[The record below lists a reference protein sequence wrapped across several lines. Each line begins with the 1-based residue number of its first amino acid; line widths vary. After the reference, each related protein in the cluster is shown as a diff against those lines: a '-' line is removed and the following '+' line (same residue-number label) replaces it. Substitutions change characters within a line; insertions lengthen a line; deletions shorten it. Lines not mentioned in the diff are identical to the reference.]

1 MGMALF
7 ELWEKAPPDISDLY
21 CKFGSANT
29 MKKIIFKTLKITG
42 IVIGSLLVLMFLL
55 PILFPGFV
63 STKIKAWASHA
74 IVGELNFSKARL
86 SFFNH
91 FPSLTL
97 TLYDFSLKGSAPFP
111 NDTLV
116 EANEVALGVNLASVF
131 SKSVDI
137 NEIYLTKGNVHI
149 LVDAEGNAN
158 YNVYRSDTSAKKTP
172 DTDTSGASLKIQRIQ
187 IDGTNL
193 VYDDRS
199 IPMLINCNNLSYLG
213 KGNLAQDVFD
223 LQSHIQADTFDFDY
237 NKQHYIGSK
246 RLAADLVTRINTRS
260 LSFMFEKNDLKL
272 NSLPLR
278 FKGRFD
284 FLKEGYTMDFE
295 LNSDATNLHDLFTAL
310 PPEYAGWMDS
320 TELKGDASVGA
331 SLKGEYNSKTGAM
344 PDLDFHMSVRN
355 GYVSNAKAPK
365 PVENIFLNLDSRLP
379 KLNPDSFFIHVDSLY
394 FTLGKGYFSSIVR
407 MTGLNRP
414 DLYAHVRSEMD
425 LGDWDRAVGLAP
437 YDLKG
442 QLSLALDLDGPYATK
457 VVRKGLREL
466 DTVIASIP
474 SFKVKATLDKGFF
487 KYARLPKGVE
497 DISMRLSAD
506 CPTHNYRDIHIDL
519 DSLHAQVLSSV
530 LNGRLK
536 ANDVSGDPNLDGE
549 LHTVLHLSDVSQFYP
564 LDSIEL
570 AGNIKTD
577 VSVKGVYAPEH
588 RRFPITTAQLDLND
602 GRVKTKYYPHPI
614 ENIQVAAT
622 VTNTTGTMKSLQVKL
637 TPVSFTFEGQ
647 PFTMKADLNNFD
659 NLHYSIQSKG
669 VINLGKVYQVF
680 ARPGMNV
687 NGLIKTNLSLSGL
700 QSDASTGHYDRL
712 HNSGTMEL
720 QQVDFSSDMFPK
732 PLYVQSGLF
741 RFDQEKMWFD
751 KFIASYGSSHFTLN
765 GYLYNMVAYATQPSA
780 PLSGHFD
787 LVSPLVVVDELM
799 AFNGAPPAS
808 APAGAKGVILVPD
821 NLSFEFTARVGQVKY
836 NGLTLDSTK
845 GAVRI
850 DSGKIA
856 LQQLAFTLIDAP
868 VAMDATYGS
877 KSPTRA
883 YFTYHIKANNFDI
896 HRAYNEIKLFH
907 DLATSAGKAYGIVG
921 LDYQIGGDLDAN
933 MKPIMPTLAGGGVVG
948 LTDVKVKG
956 LKIFGA
962 ISKSTGKDSVNNPHL
977 SGVVIKSK
985 IAHNIIT
992 IDRTKMKVMGFRPR
1006 FEGQVD
1012 FDGNL
1017 NLQCRLGLPPF
1028 GIIGIPM
1035 TITGNEDNP
1044 KISLRRERKEDQ
1056 LKEAQDSMDVDDQKA
1071 VQPKS
1076 GQ

>member
-1 MGMALF
+1 
-7 ELWEKAPPDISDLY
+7 
-21 CKFGSANT
+21 
-29 MKKIIFKTLKITG
+29 MKKIIFKALKITG

-97 TLYDFSLKGSAPFP
+97 TLYDFSLKGSAPFAG
-111 NDTLV
+111 DTLV
-116 EANEVALGVNLASVF
+116 AASEVALGVNLASIF
-131 SKSVDI
+131 SKSIDI
-137 NEIYLTKGNVHI
+137 NEIYLTKGNIHV
-149 LVDAEGNAN
+149 LVDEKGNAN
-158 YNVYRSDTSAKKTP
+158 YNVYKSDTSAKKTP

-187 IDGTNL
+187 IDGSNL
-193 VYDDRS
+193 VYDDHS
-199 IPMLINCNNLSYLG
+199 IPMLITCNNLSYLG

-223 LQSHIQADTFDFDY
+223 LQSHIQVDTFDFDY

-272 NSLPLR
+272 NSLPVR

-284 FLKEGYTMDFE
+284 FLKEGYSMDFE
-295 LNSDATNLHDLFTAL
+295 LNSDATTLHDLFTAL

-331 SLKGEYNSKTGAM
+331 SLKGTYNSKTGAM
-344 PDLDFHMSVRN
+344 PDLDFHMTVRN
-355 GYVSNAKAPK
+355 GYVNNQKAPK
-365 PVENIFLNLDSRLP
+365 PVENLFLNLDSRLP

-394 FTLGKGYFSSIVR
+394 FTLGKGYFSSLVR
-407 MTGLNRP
+407 LTGLNTP
-414 DLYAHVRSEMD
+414 NIFAHVRSVMD
-425 LGDWDRAVGLAP
+425 LGDWDRAVGLTP

-442 QLSLALDLDGPYATK
+442 QLTLALDADGLYATK
-457 VVRKGLREL
+457 VVRKGLRTL
-466 DTVIASIP
+466 DTAIASIP
-474 SFKVKATLDKGFF
+474 SFKVKADLDNGFF

-497 DISMRLSAD
+497 GISMRLTAD
-506 CPTHNYRDIHIDL
+506 CPTHNYRDIHLDL

-549 LHTVLHLSDVSQFYP
+549 LHTVLHLADVPQFYP

-588 RRFPITTAQLDLND
+588 RRFPVTTAQLDLAD
-602 GRVKTKYYPHPI
+602 GRVKTKYYPDPI
-614 ENIQVAAT
+614 EHIQVSAT
-622 VTNTTGTMKSLQVKL
+622 VTNTAGTMKSLQVKL
-637 TPVSFTFEGQ
+637 TPVAFQFEGQ

-659 NLHYSIQSKG
+659 NLHYAIQSKG

-687 NGLIKTNLSLSGL
+687 NGLIRTNLSLSGL

-712 HNSGTMEL
+712 HNAGTMEL
-720 QQVDFSSDMFPK
+720 DQVAFTSDMFPK
-732 PLYVQSGLF
+732 PLNIQSGLF

-751 KFIASYGSSHFTLN
+751 KFNASYGSTHFTLK
-765 GYLYNMVAYATQPSA
+765 GYLNNMVAYATQPNA

-787 LVSPLVVVDELM
+787 LKSPLVVVDELM
-799 AFNGAPPAS
+799 AFNGAPPAA
-808 APAGAKGVILVPD
+808 APAGVSGAAAPAGTKGVILVPD
-821 NLSFEFTARVGQVKY
+821 NLSFVFTAHVGQVKY
-836 NGLTLDSTK
+836 NGLTLDSTN
-845 GAVRI
+845 GAVQI
-850 DSGKIA
+850 DSGKIN
-856 LQQLAFTLIDAP
+856 LQQLAFTLIGAP
-868 VAMDATYGS
+868 VKMDATYGS

-883 YFTYHIKANNFDI
+883 YFTYHINAQNFDV

-907 DLATSAGKAYGIVG
+907 DLATSAGKAQGIVS

-933 MKPIMPTLAGGGVVG
+933 MKPIMPSLAGGGVVG
-948 LTDVKVKG
+948 LTDIKVKG

-962 ISKSTGKDSVNNPHL
+962 ISQSTGKDSVNNPHL

-992 IDRTKMKVMGFRPR
+992 IERTKMKVMGFRPR
-1006 FEGQVD
+1006 FEGQVSFNGD
-1012 FDGNL
+1012 L
-1017 NLQCRLGLPPF
+1017 NLQVRLGLPPF

-1035 TITGNEDNP
+1035 TITGTEDNP
-1044 KISLRRERKEDQ
+1044 KVHLRREKKEDE
-1056 LKEAQDSMDVDDQKA
+1056 LKEADDDDSK
-1071 VQPKS
+1071 
-1076 GQ
+1076 